1 MPYGAKSL
9 HNYHAITPFYRDFC
23 PPIISLVKKPSQWEI
38 ASLRVSL
45 FSSLLLYMEGKQN
58 IFIVSIGSDIKKL
71 ISNAALQRTKKST
84 TFAVNPQYENS
95 WEAYK
100 RNKPFSGMP

>member
-1 MPYGAKSL
+1 MPPDAKSMD
-9 HNYHAITPFYRDFC
+9 NYHAITPFYREFC

-58 IFIVSIGSDIKKL
+58 IFIVSIGRDIKNLSQMLLRKEQKSQQHLLSTHNMKIHGRL
-71 ISNAALQRTKKST
+71 IK
-84 TFAVNPQYENS
+84 
-95 WEAYK
+95 
-100 RNKPFSGMP
+100 

>member
-58 IFIVSIGSDIKKL
+58 IFIVSIGRDIKNLSQMLCKE
-71 ISNAALQRTKKST
+71 QKKST
-84 TFAVNPQYENS
+84 KFAVNPQYENS

-100 RNKPFSGMP
+100 INKPFSGMP

>member
-1 MPYGAKSL
+1 MPPGAKSMD
-9 HNYHAITPFYRDFC
+9 NYHAITPFYRDFC
-23 PPIISLVKKPSQWEI
+23 PLIISLVKKPSQWEI

-58 IFIVSIGSDIKKL
+58 IFIVSIGRDIKNLSQMLCKE
-71 ISNAALQRTKKST
+71 QKKST
-84 TFAVNPQYENS
+84 KFAVNPQYENS

-100 RNKPFSGMP
+100 INKPFSGMP

>member
-1 MPYGAKSL
+1 MPPGAKSMD
-9 HNYHAITPFYRDFC
+9 NYHAITSFYRDFC

-58 IFIVSIGSDIKKL
+58 IFIVSIGRDIKNLSQMLCKE
-71 ISNAALQRTKKST
+71 QKKST
-84 TFAVNPQYENS
+84 KFAVNPQYENS

-100 RNKPFSGMP
+100 INKPFSGMP

>member
-1 MPYGAKSL
+1 MPPGAKSMD
-9 HNYHAITPFYRDFC
+9 NYHAITSFYRDFC

-58 IFIVSIGSDIKKL
+58 IFIVSIGRDIKNLSQMLCKE
-71 ISNAALQRTKKST
+71 QKKST
-84 TFAVNPQYENS
+84 KFAVNPQYENL

-100 RNKPFSGMP
+100 INNPFSGMP

>member
-1 MPYGAKSL
+1 MPPGAKSMD
-9 HNYHAITPFYRDFC
+9 NYHAITPFYRDFC

-58 IFIVSIGSDIKKL
+58 IFIVSTYLKCCSAKNKK
-71 ISNAALQRTKKST
+71 
-84 TFAVNPQYENS
+84 VNNMCCQPTI
-95 WEAYK
+95 
-100 RNKPFSGMP
+100 